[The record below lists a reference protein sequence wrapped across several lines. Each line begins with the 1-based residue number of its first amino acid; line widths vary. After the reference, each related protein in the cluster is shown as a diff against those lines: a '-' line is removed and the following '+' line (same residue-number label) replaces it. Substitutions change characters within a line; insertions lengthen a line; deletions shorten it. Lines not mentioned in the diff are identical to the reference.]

1 MQEITI
7 GYILISFITG
17 LVIGFIAWII
27 DDPKI
32 IGLIQ
37 IGGIISAYIFLS
49 ALFPPA
55 SPNATLDTTQ
65 FTNSMT
71 EMVNFLVYF
80 VIGDA
85 AGSAGSLYFKKNSR

>member
-1 MQEITI
+1 M

-17 LVIGFIAWII
+17 IVIGLISWLI
-27 DDPKI
+27 DDPRI

-37 IGGIISAYIFLS
+37 IGGIVSAYIFMS
-49 ALFPPA
+49 AIFPPS
-55 SPNATLDTTQ
+55 SPNAVLNTTQ

-80 VIGDA
+80 AIGDA
-85 AGSAGSLYFKKNSR
+85 AGSAGSLYFRRIS